1 MFSFYQLRP
10 SEIEV
15 SHYKRHALRFAP
27 HLHNNFELFYMI
39 KGKQDVS
46 VMDKRFTLCPG
57 DCAVIFP
64 NTVHSYDYPDGE
76 PGAPDSC
83 EYLLI
88 FISRQVCASLFPEAV
103 NTHIADCIV
112 KKHEIGENAALA
124 LSRIY
129 GESSLTAQ
137 LGWAFIILSYLLP
150 PVLAH
155 GKENSSGTELISEV
169 LSYVTMNFRQ
179 SLTLDLLSD
188 ELNVSKYTISR
199 IFSDRIRI
207 SFRTYLGMLRADCA
221 AELIRLSDRSFTEIA
236 AEAGFE
242 SPRTFYRV
250 FRNCYGI
257 SPAEYRRIVRGEGR

>member
-15 SHYKRHALRFAP
+15 SHYNRHALRFAS

-39 KGKQDVS
+39 RGRQNVTI
-46 VMDKRFTLCPG
+46 MDKSFTLCPG
-57 DCAVIFP
+57 DCAVILP
-64 NTVHSYDYPDGE
+64 NTVHSYDYPNGE
-76 PGAPDSC
+76 PGEADSC

-88 FISRQVCASLFPEAV
+88 FISHQVCASLFPAAV
-103 NTHIADCIV
+103 NRHISNCII
-112 KKHEIGENAALA
+112 KKHEIEENAAIA
-124 LSRIY
+124 LSKIY

-150 PVLAH
+150 PILAH
-155 GKENSSGTELISEV
+155 KNESSSDTELISKV
-169 LSYVTMNFRQ
+169 LSYVTMNFHQ

-199 IFSDRIRI
+199 LFSDKIRI

-221 AELIRLSDRSFTEIA
+221 AEFIRLCDRPFTEIA
-236 AEAGFE
+236 AKAGFE

-257 SPAEYRRIVRGEGR
+257 SPAKYRRIVRGEKI